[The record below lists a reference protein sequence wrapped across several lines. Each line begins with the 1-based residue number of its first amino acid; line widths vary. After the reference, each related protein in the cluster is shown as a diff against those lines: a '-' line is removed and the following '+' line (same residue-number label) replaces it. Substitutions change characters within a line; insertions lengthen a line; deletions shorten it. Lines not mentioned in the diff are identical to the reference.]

1 MKVSKEK
8 LKQIIQEEIINV
20 VNEQVPADDRAME
33 EPQENIKEV
42 EDATDEQ

>member
-20 VNEQVPADDRAME
+20 VNEHVPTDDRVVE
-33 EPQENIKEV
+33 EPQENITEV
-42 EDATDEQ
+42 EESTNE

>member
-20 VNEQVPADDRAME
+20 VNEQVPADERVVE
-33 EPQENIKEV
+33 EPQEIIKEV
-42 EDATDEQ
+42 EGTTDE

>member
-20 VNEQVPADDRAME
+20 VNKHVPADDRAIE
-33 EPQENIKEV
+33 ETQENIKES
-42 EDATDEQ
+42 EDTTDE

>member
-20 VNEQVPADDRAME
+20 VNEQVPEDDRAVE

-42 EDATDEQ
+42 KDITNG

>member
-20 VNEQVPADDRAME
+20 VNEQVPADERVVE
-33 EPQENIKEV
+33 EPQENIKKV
-42 EDATDEQ
+42 EGTTDE

>member
-20 VNEQVPADDRAME
+20 VNEQVPEDDRVVE
-33 EPQENIKEV
+33 EPQKNIKEV
-42 EDATDEQ
+42 EDTTHE